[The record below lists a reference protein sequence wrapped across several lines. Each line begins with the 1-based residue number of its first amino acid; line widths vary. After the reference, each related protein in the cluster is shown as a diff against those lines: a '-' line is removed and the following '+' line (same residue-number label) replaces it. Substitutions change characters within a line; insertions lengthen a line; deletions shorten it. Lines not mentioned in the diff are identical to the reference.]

1 MKEES
6 KLNKTIMKFTLLSAC
21 LDPLKLI
28 YVALLGFV
36 MPIGMKTASLL
47 HGVSDSQSFEMLT
60 GKVGVAF
67 VLMVLCLG
75 LAGNNNTSSG
85 RGGEYL
91 PLIFSRPVS
100 KAEYV
105 ISKWIVIAFIGG
117 IVGALQNIVIALI
130 GIKFGEV
137 LTLNALL
144 CIICERFCD
153 AALISAAM
161 ILTMLYK
168 HPAFQIIAILA
179 FYTWLSGQTIPPVT
193 VADAGGG
200 GAVALSIA
208 STKFLINMSQHV
220 GNLVLPTLNIYD
232 LVNARQFN
240 LVPFLSYFTA
250 LSTYLLLG
258 VTATSRREFF
268 YGSK

>member
-1 MKEES
+1 M
-6 KLNKTIMKFTLLSAC
+6 NKTIMKFTLLSAC

-36 MPIGMKTASLL
+36 MPIGMKVVSLL

-75 LAGNNNTSSG
+75 LAGNGNTSSG

-105 ISKWIVIAFIGG
+105 ISKWLVITMIGG
-117 IVGALQNIVIALI
+117 LVGALQNIIIALI

-137 LTLNALL
+137 LTLNALF
-144 CIICERFCD
+144 CITLERFCD

-168 HPAFQIIAILA
+168 HPAFQIAAILA

-208 STKFLINMSQHV
+208 STKFLINMSQQV
-220 GNLVLPTLNIYD
+220 GNLVLPTLDIYD
-232 LVNARQFN
+232 LVNAHKLNF
-240 LVPFLSYFTA
+240 VPFISYLTA
-250 LSTYLLLG
+250 LSCYLLLA
-258 VTATSRREFF
+258 VAATSRREFF
-268 YGSK
+268 YGTK